1 MLALENENFQ
11 NVRTHSRK
19 ATCSKNSRILPSWND
34 VDDPTSAPKEMSPF
48 LRVLHYSYESW
59 VNDVYFG
66 DLHRSFYNL
75 HSSTPKKEEKS
86 LLFTPLSHLCT
97 QQHSQQ
103 PLSLTTYHR
112 IISSICDS
120 QHIIENHHVQ
130 NSTTTEDKDELLW
143 FFSLFLGNK
152 PRTDRKVLNKRALL
166 IFANHF
172 CCINIL

>member
-1 MLALENENFQ
+1 MLKEFQ
-11 NVRTHSRK
+11 NSSQLEWCRWSYI
-19 ATCSKNSRILPSWND
+19 CSKRDVSFSSCPSLLIWI
-34 VDDPTSAPKEMSPF
+34 VGKWCVLWRPAQEF
-48 LRVLHYSYESW
+48 LQPSQL
-59 VNDVYFG
+59 N
-66 DLHRSFYNL
+66 
-75 HSSTPKKEEKS
+75 TKKRKS

-152 PRTDRKVLNKRALL
+152 PRTDRKLLNKRALL

>member
-48 LRVLHYSYESW
+48 LRVFHYSYESW

-75 HSSTPKKEEKS
+75 HSSTPKKGREESSLHSIKS
-86 LLFTPLSHLCT
+86 
-97 QQHSQQ
+97 
-103 PLSLTTYHR
+103 SLHTTAQSTASLPYYLPQDYFFNLWFTTYNRKSPCSKFYHDR
-112 IISSICDS
+112 RQRWVAVIL
-120 QHIIENHHVQ
+120 Q
-130 NSTTTEDKDELLW
+130 
-143 FFSLFLGNK
+143 SL
-152 PRTDRKVLNKRALL
+152 PR
-166 IFANHF
+166 
-172 CCINIL
+172 